1 MMMTLWTL
9 LPPRK
14 SGDLIS
20 NIVVCFK
27 SLTQRYKTISLLQR
41 TNFDGS
47 MKRSGP
53 KSAAQ
58 RPAPKSERIKGSR
71 VNPKGSA
78 KAKAKA
84 PIQFGEATNMV
95 IKMKVTEHNKKYPSK
110 KVTLETAKKV
120 VRRGMGAYSTSFR
133 PTITGGKPN
142 SRTAWGLARLNKFL
156 EKRAGKPVK
165 KAYIQD
171 DDLM

>member
-1 MMMTLWTL
+1 MNVVATKEVWRFDVEHG
-9 LPPRK
+9 RK
-14 SGDLIS
+14 FLVQG
-20 NIVVCFK
+20 
-27 SLTQRYKTISLLQR
+27 QRYKTISLLQP
-41 TNFDGS
+41 TKIENI
-47 MKRSGP
+47 MKRPGP

-58 RPAPKSERIKGSR
+58 TPAPKSERIRGSK

-78 KAKAKA
+78 TAKSKS
-84 PIQFGEATNMV
+84 PITLGEMTNMI
-95 IKMKVTEHNKKYPSK
+95 IKTKVSTHNKAYPSK
-110 KVTLETAKKV
+110 KVTVETAKKV
-120 VRRGMGAYSTSFR
+120 VRRGMGAYSATHR

-156 EKRAGKPVK
+156 EKKAGKPVK